1 MMSIQTSR
9 DAESK
14 PVLGPTLPVTLA
26 TLKQLFPIRDL
37 QEEVLESFA
46 LERRTERYSAGTVLA
61 RRGEIS
67 DSVIYLLDGTA
78 LVDMGSQSSYQV
90 ESGTTRSRFPLCGGD
105 GNPVSVVALSDVQV
119 LRVCSGVM
127 AKTGAVNDD
136 GFPAIDPYDPSIPP
150 SLRSSRL
157 FQAFCQNDAEGAWEM
172 LPIPEVAARVR
183 GIFDRRGGG
192 AELGRIVA
200 WDPILSAKLI
210 GQANSPLYYPQAP
223 IAHFHDAVRR
233 IGHKATQNLLI
244 SCCVRKIS
252 HFRSAEVLH
261 RVRAWW
267 QASVLRAAVCQ
278 VLASDYTEVN
288 LHEARLAGLVA
299 DIGDLPY
306 LQFADDFPRSY
317 WHPDELDHALPH
329 VRAGLGA
336 SVLSRW
342 NFPGQLASVPQRAR
356 DWSFDGG
363 EDLTAV
369 DLVII
374 ANLLLAIGSP
384 AQIRL
389 PAIDTL
395 PAWGKLR
402 GGGLTP
408 HQALQVLQKAR
419 AMLLQLGVADPGVF
433 PDTVRNFH

>member
-1 MMSIQTSR
+1 MMSTPTSR
-9 DAESK
+9 DAELK
-14 PVLGPTLPVTLA
+14 PALGPTLPVTLA

-46 LERRTERYSAGTVLA
+46 LGRRTERYSAGAVLA
-61 RRGEIS
+61 RRGETS
-67 DSVIYLLDGTA
+67 DSVIYLLEGTA
-78 LVDMGSQSSYQV
+78 LVEAGSQASYQV
-90 ESGTTRSRFPLCGGD
+90 ESGTTRSRFPICGGD

-136 GFPAIDPYDPSIPP
+136 GSAAVDPYDPAIPV
-150 SLRSSRL
+150 SVRASRL
-157 FQAFCQNDAEGAWEM
+157 FQAFCQNDGEGAWEM

-183 GIFDRRGGG
+183 DIFDRRGGG

-200 WDPILSAKLI
+200 WDPVLTAKLI

-233 IGHKATQNLLI
+233 IGHKATQNLLT

-252 HFRSAEVLH
+252 HFRRQEILQ
-261 RVRAWW
+261 RIRGWW

-278 VLASDYTEVN
+278 VLAADYSEVN
-288 LHEARLAGLVA
+288 PHEARLAGLVA
-299 DIGDLPY
+299 DIGELPY
-306 LQFADDFPRSY
+306 LQFADDFPANY
-317 WHPDELDHALPH
+317 WLLEELDQALPH
-329 VRAGLGA
+329 VRPGLGVSA
-336 SVLSRW
+336 LSRW
-342 NFPGQLASVPQRAR
+342 NFPGQLAAIPLLAR
-356 DWSFDGG
+356 NWHFDDGD
-363 EDLTAV
+363 ELSPA

-384 AQIRL
+384 AQTRL
-389 PAIDTL
+389 PAIDTV
-395 PAWGKLR
+395 PAWGKLK

-419 AMLLQLGVADPGVF
+419 AMLIQLGVAEGGMF
-433 PDTVRNFH
+433 PDTIRNFH